1 MGRLLAIDH
10 GQKRIGLALSDPD
23 KIISKPLKT
32 ISYLNYGDLLKELI
46 LIINE
51 HQVEQLI
58 IGLPIGMHGNKT
70 SQSEKVEEFKS
81 FVEKKIDIPII
92 YVDERLSSV
101 SAKKSLISQGIKTGY
116 NKSKVDQT
124 AAAIFLQYYLDKKN
138 YS

>member
-58 IGLPIGMHGNKT
+58 IGLPIGMHGKKT
-70 SQSEKVEEFKS
+70 SQ
-81 FVEKKIDIPII
+81 
-92 YVDERLSSV
+92 
-101 SAKKSLISQGIKTGY
+101 
-116 NKSKVDQT
+116 
-124 AAAIFLQYYLDKKN
+124 
-138 YS
+138 

>member
-1 MGRLLAIDH
+1 MGRFLAIDH

-32 ISYLNYGDLLKELI
+32 ISYLNYVDLLKELI
-46 LIINE
+46 LVINK

-58 IGLPIGMHGNKT
+58 IGLPIGMHGKKT

-101 SAKKSLISQGIKTGY
+101 SAKKSLISQGIKTGH

>member
-1 MGRLLAIDH
+1 
-10 GQKRIGLALSDPD
+10 
-23 KIISKPLKT
+23 
-32 ISYLNYGDLLKELI
+32 
-46 LIINE
+46 
-51 HQVEQLI
+51 
-58 IGLPIGMHGNKT
+58 MHGKKT
-70 SQSEKVEEFKS
+70 PQSEKVEEFKS

-101 SAKKSLISQGIKTGY
+101 SAKKSLISQGIKTGH

>member
-32 ISYLNYGDLLKELI
+32 ISYLNYEDLLKELI